1 MKLSIVSTLYNSQD
15 SLLTFY
21 KRARSACDSCGIEDF
36 EIVLVNDGSP
46 DDSLKIAL
54 SLHAED
60 SRIAVVDL
68 SRNFG
73 HHRAMVTGLKYATG
87 DLIFLIDSD
96 LEESPEWLVDF
107 KNTMEA
113 VRCDTVYGE
122 LNVRRGGWFERVTG
136 NLYYKLFNMFSGLDL
151 PQIATARLM
160 SRRFVDALLE
170 HQESE
175 VIIGGLMYL
184 TGFEQVPFPVNKV
197 RLRKSNYDF
206 AKRVDLL
213 INSIVSFSSAP
224 LVSIFYVGIL
234 ITSMSLIALTYV
246 LGNWVLSSESLN
258 GWTSLIISV
267 WLLGGLTISFLGVIA
282 IYLSKVFIE
291 IKNRPLTIVRA
302 FHPPKNSHYKDRLR

>member
-21 KRARSACDSCGIEDF
+21 KRVRSACDACGIEDF

-73 HHRAMVTGLKYATG
+73 HHRAMMTGLKYATG

-96 LEESPEWLVDF
+96 LEESPEWLVEF
-107 KNTMEA
+107 KKTMEA
-113 VRCDTVYGE
+113 ERCDTVYGE

-160 SRRFVDALLE
+160 SRRFVDALLA

-184 TGFEQVPFPVNKV
+184 TGFEQIPFPVNKV
-197 RLRKSNYDF
+197 RLRDSNYDF
-206 AKRVDLL
+206 AKKVDLL

-234 ITSMSLIALTYV
+234 ITSMSLLALTYV
-246 LGNWVLSSESLN
+246 LGNWLLSSESLN

-302 FHPPKNSHYKDRLR
+302 FHPPTNSDYKDRLR